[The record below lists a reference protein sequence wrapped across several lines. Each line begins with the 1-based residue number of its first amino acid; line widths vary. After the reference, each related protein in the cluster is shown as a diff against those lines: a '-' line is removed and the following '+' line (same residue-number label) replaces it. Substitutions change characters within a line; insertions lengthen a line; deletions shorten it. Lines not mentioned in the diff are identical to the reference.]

1 MFNFAQNKNKM
12 KNILVPIGSS
22 ENAHYTLQYAIDLA
36 KELNSEV
43 FVFRAYNVFSK
54 AGTMINMDEFIE
66 KETKLYLRGV
76 VNSVNT
82 RDVVVKLI
90 SAKGSPLE
98 TIKNV
103 DKELGI
109 DLIVLSTKSNSINEN
124 AFVGSTSG
132 SIVKQTEIPSLI
144 VPESY
149 QFRPIKNILT
159 AFKSGVINKSDVLN
173 PLEVFLSIFSAQTNL
188 LLVKTPGYTEE
199 DLVIDPRLDKIK
211 STLTV
216 TENTTTYQG
225 VLSHCLIQNPDLL
238 CVFRRKRGFFKKLW
252 EKNTILKAEFN
263 CPVPLLVLSGKQ

>member
-1 MFNFAQNKNKM
+1 M

-82 RDVVVKLI
+82 KDVIVKLI

-98 TIKNV
+98 TIKTI
-103 DKELGI
+103 DKELGV

-144 VPESY
+144 VPETY
-149 QFRPIKNILT
+149 EFKPFTNILT
-159 AFKSGVINKSDVLN
+159 AFKSGVINKNDVLQ
-173 PLEVFLSIFSAQTNL
+173 PLEVILSTFSAQTNL
-188 LLVKTPGYTEE
+188 LLVKTPGYSEE
-199 DLVIDPRLDKIK
+199 DLVIDSKLENIK

-216 TENTTTYQG
+216 TENTTTFQG
-225 VLSHCLIQNPDLL
+225 VLAHFLSQNPDML

-252 EKNTILKAEFN
+252 EKNNILKKEFN
-263 CPVPLLVLSGKQ
+263 CNVPLLVLSGKE